1 MKFQL
6 VQSAIM
12 AFLAQSISAA
22 VVIRQSKEASI
33 YDMLGSN
40 PTLVSNTTDYNG
52 VFYQKHD
59 DDPNEES
66 KVGGGAPFGCSTGNL
81 CDCQPRR
88 FKSFR
93 WETQS
98 TSQFRGGLHRISEPL
113 CPPGTI
119 SKSYTYSYSYQVSVQ
134 AGPDLVSC
142 SPCHANVRAT
152 ARHNHQKREFPQN
165 H

>member
-12 AFLAQSISAA
+12 ALLAQSISAA
-22 VVIRQSKEASI
+22 VMIRQSKEASI

-66 KVGGGAPFGCSTGNL
+66 KVGGGAPFGCNTGNL

-98 TSQFRGGLHRISEPL
+98 TSQFRGGLHRSPSLCALREP
-113 CPPGTI
+113 
-119 SKSYTYSYSYQVSVQ
+119 SR
-134 AGPDLVSC
+134 
-142 SPCHANVRAT
+142 RAT
-152 ARHNHQKREFPQN
+152 PTPTRTKSASKPVPTW
-165 H
+165 